1 MEWKISGNWIY
12 QNNHEWMKL
21 FYLNNLIESNSY
33 NNFVISLYQ
42 KKVFYFSSF
51 LQRAKTF
58 SKLAMEIFSQI
69 NVFTEFKSRYL
80 RALQILIYILN

>member
-1 MEWKISGNWIY
+1 M
-12 QNNHEWMKL
+12 
-21 FYLNNLIESNSY
+21 
-33 NNFVISLYQ
+33 
-42 KKVFYFSSF
+42 FYFFFF

>member
-1 MEWKISGNWIY
+1 MFHFDIAGSLRRSVHLTLNFFVR
-12 QNNHEWMKL
+12 MKV
-21 FYLNNLIESNSY
+21 FNLKR
-33 NNFVISLYQ
+33 
-42 KKVFYFSSF
+42 KKLFYFSSF

>member
-1 MEWKISGNWIY
+1 MFHVDIVGSLRRSVHLTLNFFVR
-12 QNNHEWMKL
+12 MKV
-21 FYLNNLIESNSY
+21 FNLKR
-33 NNFVISLYQ
+33 
-42 KKVFYFSSF
+42 KKLFYFSSF

>member
-1 MEWKISGNWIY
+1 MFHVDIVGSLRRSV
-12 QNNHEWMKL
+12 HL
-21 FYLNNLIESNSY
+21 TLNF
-33 NNFVISLYQ
+33 FVRM
-42 KKVFYFSSF
+42 KVFNLKRKKLYYFSSF